1 MALDQTADLTRRRL
15 LLDLASVMPAIG
27 LVVPLAVNAAGE
39 DDPFLNASRVI
50 TGDSTLSAGIAQR
63 IQALLVT
70 RVSGFA
76 SQLADLVAAFD
87 RTGGSR
93 DHMLAALSDG
103 QVQFALAIAQP
114 WYLGYVGKPSDF
126 VLKDDAAFAT
136 YLEAQGWSKI
146 VHEVPRPTYP
156 GANAG
161 WWDTAPPGVVAPAM
175 PAGITEWTFHPG
187 GPAQI
192 LAPDSTWK
200 AYATADHASIDAA
213 RRAKP
218 AAA

>member
-1 MALDQTADLTRRRL
+1 MELDRKADITRRRL
-15 LLDLASVMPAIG
+15 LLGLASLVPIG
-27 LVVPLAVNAAGE
+27 LLMPLAVNAAGE
-39 DDPFLNASRVI
+39 DDSFLDVSRVI

-63 IQALLVT
+63 VKMLLGT

-76 SQLADLVAAFD
+76 SQLGDLVEAFH

-93 DHMLAALSDG
+93 DQMLAALSDS
-103 QVQFALAIAQP
+103 QVQFALAIARP

-136 YLEAQGWSKI
+136 YLEAQSWSKI

-161 WWDTAPPGVVAPAM
+161 WWGAAPPGVVAPAM
-175 PAGITEWTFHPG
+175 PEGITRWTFHPG

-192 LAPDSTWK
+192 LTPDSTWK
-200 AYATADHASIDAA
+200 AYATADHTSIDAA
-213 RRAKP
+213 RLAKP
-218 AAA
+218 GTT